1 MLGSHYANRSCYAV
15 LYEQLHLFVDSK
27 IALKLP
33 AVYATDRSDAV
44 VLVLIL
50 ILFCFV
56 VYYGVLHS
64 SRLALWYCVCVCVCV
79 NPFCLVYRIRPN

>member
-33 AVYATDRSDAV
+33 VVYATDRSDAGGPGV
-44 VLVLIL
+44 IL
-50 ILFCFV
+50 FLFCFV

-64 SRLALWYCVCVCVCV
+64 SRLALW
-79 NPFCLVYRIRPN
+79 